1 VPDQMR
7 KEQHR
12 RVEDDGKEDLMLFR
26 VVYLKDRV
34 QTRPV
39 LSCLWSMRYTRDKKD
54 QLGEYC

>member
-1 VPDQMR
+1 MS

-12 RVEDDGKEDLMLFR
+12 RVEDDGKEDLMLLK

-39 LSCLWSMRYTRDKKD
+39 LSCLWSTRYIRGKKD
-54 QLGEYC
+54 QLGECCKL